1 MSNGRRAWLRAALA
15 LLAAAAVLLGGPAL
29 AGARLDA
36 VSDAADRLAPE
47 AAALVSGRTSP
58 QAAVRAQVATAYG
71 RILTPVCVDPLLGM
85 LHDRSPVVREAV
97 LFALGQFGWK
107 AEYSGGRESEIADAV
122 ATRLGDRDPGVRL
135 AAVSA
140 LGRVGLGRTPD
151 LVGPLLAD
159 PSARVRAEALMA
171 LFRYRHVLRLR
182 SPSGAYP
189 DLPQAIVDAILPLA
203 ADPDPLV
210 RRNAVYCFARF
221 KDARGLALARRL
233 SADHYVWTRFFAQL
247 ALAKIA
253 DPAAAPEIEA
263 ALGDR
268 DFVVRRA
275 AVQTAAAIG
284 RGDLAGRLRGDRWA
298 HVRSAVAVALGA
310 AAGVP
315 DETAAGWLS
324 TLAADAS
331 REVRAA
337 AVVALA
343 QRLKDAAAADV
354 LAALADPD
362 EYVRAAAVQAAG
374 SLGAAARAQVV
385 EAAGRDGSVAV
396 RCALLTLFATD
407 PGPAALAALREGAA
421 SADADVRFAAVTAL
435 ASRSEPE
442 ALDAAWQAYLASADP
457 RFTFVRQAAVSVLK
471 AFAGDD
477 SAGGDSTAHLREML
491 ADPRYV
497 VAHAAFAVLAA
508 RGVPGVEPPSEVA
521 TLTFSP
527 YRHLSVPRL
536 PLVRLETSR
545 GVIVIR
551 CYRDAAPVHVANFVG
566 MVRSGFFDG
575 KTWQRVV
582 PNFVV
587 QGGSPSLLGGES
599 RAYQLR
605 AEINPLH
612 FGRGAVGMSRDDLL
626 NTGDS
631 QLFIT
636 HVQAPHLD
644 DNYTLFGQVVS
655 GFGALDRLE
664 AGDVILKETVAG
676 RVTGRH

>member
-1 MSNGRRAWLRAALA
+1 VCAWLRAALA

-29 AGARLDA
+29 AAARLDP
-36 VSDAADRLAPE
+36 VSSAADGLAPE

-85 LHDRSPVVREAV
+85 LHDRSPAVREAV

-107 AEYSGGRESEIADAV
+107 AEYSGGREAEIADAV
-122 ATRLGDRDPGVRL
+122 AARLDDRDPGVRL

-140 LGRVGLGRTPD
+140 LGRVGLARTPD
-151 LVGPLLAD
+151 LVGSLLAD
-159 PSARVRAEALMA
+159 SSERVRAEALMA

-203 ADPDPLV
+203 TDPDPLV

-247 ALAKIA
+247 ALARIA
-253 DPAAAPEIEA
+253 DPSAAPEVEA
-263 ALGDR
+263 GLEDR
-268 DFVVRRA
+268 DFMVRRA
-275 AVQTAAAIG
+275 AVQAAAAIG
-284 RGDLAGRLRGDRWA
+284 RADLAGRLRGDRRV
-298 HVRSAVAVALGA
+298 HVRSAVAAALGSSL
-310 AAGVP
+310 GVS
-315 DETAAGWLS
+315 DETAAGWLR
-324 TLAADAS
+324 TLAADAR

-343 QRLKDAAAADV
+343 QRLKEAAAAGV
-354 LAALADPD
+354 LAALADRD

-374 SLGAAARAQVV
+374 SLDAAARAQVV
-385 EAAGRDGSVAV
+385 DAAGRDGSVAV
-396 RCALLTLFATD
+396 RCALLTLFAKD
-407 PGPAALAALREGAA
+407 PGPAALAALRAGAA
-421 SADADVRFAAVTAL
+421 CADADVRSAAVSAL
-435 ASRSEPE
+435 AARSEPE
-442 ALDAAWQAYLASADP
+442 ALDVAWQAYLASADP
-457 RFTFVRQAAVSVLK
+457 RYTFVRQAAVPVMK

-477 SAGGDSTAHLREML
+477 SAGDQSTAHLREML

-497 VAHAAFAVLAA
+497 VAHAAYAALAA

-521 TLTFSP
+521 TLTSSP
-527 YRHLSVPRL
+527 YRDLSVSRF

-582 PNFVV
+582 PDFVV

-626 NTGDS
+626 NSGDS

-655 GFGALDRLE
+655 GFAALDRLE
-664 AGDVILKETVAG
+664 AGDVILKATVAG
-676 RVTGRH
+676 RAKR